1 MIYTFWLWQEPKERG
16 SCACLR
22 PCVFDI
28 IQNNSDKR
36 ASESSRESSRR
47 ELKERAQGVS
57 LRRELKERAQGESL
71 RRELKRRR
79 VVKYMI
85 YTFWL
90 WQEPKERGS
99 CACLRPCVFDIIQN
113 NSDKRASESSRESS
127 RRELKERA
135 QGEGLRR
142 ELKRRSSR
150 EGALKRASI

>member
-1 MIYTFWLWQEPKERG
+1 MQKRLVYRVVKYMIYTFWLWQEPKERG

-22 PCVFDI
+22 PCVCDI

-36 ASESSRESSRR
+36 ASESSRESS
-47 ELKERAQGVS
+47 
-57 LRRELKERAQGESL
+57 RRELKERAQGESL

-99 CACLRPCVFDIIQN
+99 CACLRPCVCDIIQN